1 MRNNK
6 SYKRDRRDYE
16 DEEGYD
22 HNRRR
27 KETKTRRPIRNWT
40 KAWEE
45 HQNDLDSFEDVF
57 SEN

>member
-16 DEEGYD
+16 DEDGHYRAPRRKD
-22 HNRRR
+22 QPRRR
-27 KETKTRRPIRNWT
+27 PVKNWT

-45 HQNDLDSFEDVF
+45 HQNNPETLEDFFVD
-57 SEN
+57 